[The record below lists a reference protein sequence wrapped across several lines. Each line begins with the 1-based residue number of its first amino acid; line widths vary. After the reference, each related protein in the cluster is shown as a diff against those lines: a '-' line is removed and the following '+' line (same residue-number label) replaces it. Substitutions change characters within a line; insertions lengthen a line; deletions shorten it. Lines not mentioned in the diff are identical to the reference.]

1 MPGSKKREKV
11 SPMSSNENAIEIDG
25 VSKCFQVYENPVRRL
40 KQFFVPRVERAVGRE
55 GSVYHEDFWALRD
68 VSFVLPKGETMG
80 IVGRNGSGKSTLLQI
95 IAGTLTPTSGNVT
108 VNGRVAALLELGA
121 GFNSDFS
128 GLENVYLNASLMG
141 LTREET
147 ESRLDDILSFADIG
161 HFINSPVRSYS
172 SGMLVRL
179 AFAVQAQI
187 EPEILIVDEAL
198 AVGDAKFQAKCFS
211 RLKKLKQ
218 NGTSILFVSH
228 ATEQIVTHCDRALLL
243 DGGITQELG
252 APRDVINRYL
262 DILFG
267 KKNANDNTRSEVDKQ
282 VEIAAKGEKE
292 RLDRETDFEKSV
304 ENKTETQQKLSSIYH
319 ERPHY
324 NPSEYRWGDKSAE
337 IYDYYFSQGSKEF
350 PGILEKKESIK
361 FLFKII
367 SHDLIFRPIFG
378 FAVKT
383 KDGVTIYN
391 TNSEWQSVSIVEEAK
406 PGEIFFVS
414 VELPN
419 LLFEGDYFVSVGIA
433 SSNTQ
438 GEIIPH
444 DRRYDSIHL
453 PVGPVGTFT
462 GLADLNARIKLENG

>member
-1 MPGSKKREKV
+1 
-11 SPMSSNENAIEIDG
+11 MSFNENAIVIDG

-40 KQFFVPRVERAVGRE
+40 KQFIVPKVDRVVGRE
-55 GSVYHEDFWALRD
+55 SRAYHEDFWALKD

-147 ESRLDDILSFADIG
+147 EARLDDILSFADIG
-161 HFINSPVRSYS
+161 HFIHSPVRSYS

-187 EPEILIVDEAL
+187 EPEVLIVDEAL
-198 AVGDAKFQAKCFS
+198 AVGDAKFQAKCFA

-243 DGGITQELG
+243 DGGVTQECG
-252 APRDVINRYL
+252 APREVINRYL

-267 KKNANDNTRSEVDKQ
+267 KKRENNSTRADVDKQ
-282 VEIAAKGEKE
+282 IALAAKGEEE
-292 RLDRETDFEKSV
+292 RLELETDLE
-304 ENKTETQQKLSSIYH
+304 KTEEVKTGSQLRLNSVFD

-337 IYDYYFSQGSKEF
+337 IYDYHFDQDGQAF
-350 PGILEKKESIK
+350 PGIFEPQKPIN
-361 FLFKII
+361 FLFKVIC
-367 SHDLIFRPIFG
+367 HDYIFRPIFG
-378 FAVKT
+378 FAIKT
-383 KDGVTIYN
+383 KEGVTIYN
-391 TNSEWQSVSIVEEAK
+391 TNSEWQAVSIVEEAK
-406 PGEIFFVS
+406 PDQSFIVS
-414 VELPN
+414 VTLPN